1 MNVALIGSGSWGT
14 AVAGLAAA
22 RAERVIMW
30 AHSEQTAAGINGE
43 HRNPRYLVDYVL
55 PENVVA
61 ATELAQALDGA
72 EAIIFAVPSTHLR
85 DVCHQ
90 AAPFIA
96 DETPVLCLTKGIEP
110 ESGLLMSEV
119 IASEIGNETRV
130 AALSGPNHA
139 EEICRGGLSAAVI
152 ASEDSQIGE
161 TFKDLLLST
170 AFRIYLSQDM
180 TGVEVCGA
188 MKNVIAI
195 VCGIS
200 AGSGAGD
207 NTLALIMTR
216 GLAEISR
223 LVHARGGQAITCMGL
238 AGMGDL
244 IATCTS
250 EHSRNRTFGYEFAHG
265 VSLDEYQARTHM
277 VVEGAVAARSVSELA
292 RSLGVDIPLTF
303 AVEQTLYNGVTLDRA
318 LEILTDRVPSQE
330 FYGLTDLR
338 RKATTMGSIKIA
350 PSVLSADMANLKG
363 ELDKIAGADY
373 VHFDVMDG
381 HFTGNLTFGVDILKA
396 VKRSTDVPVDAHLM
410 VSNPDET
417 VDWYADAGA
426 DMITVHYEASTHLH
440 RTLTHLQQRG
450 VKAGVVLNPATPVC
464 VLESIIDVVDMVL
477 LMSVNPGFGGQSFIP
492 GTIAKLHELKAM
504 CERHGVSPLIEVD
517 GGISSKNIAEVVK
530 AGANV
535 LVAGSAVFK
544 SKDPAAEVAL
554 LQKLGNEAAQEA

>member
-22 RAERVIMW
+22 RAERVTMW
-30 AHSEQTAAGINGE
+30 AHGKQTAAGINGE

-61 ATELAQALDGA
+61 TTDLAQALDGA

-85 DVCHQ
+85 SVCHQ

-96 DETPVLCLTKGIEP
+96 ADTPVLCLTKGIEP

-119 IASEIGNETRV
+119 IASEIGNEARV

-152 ASEDSQIGE
+152 ASEDPQIGE

-200 AGSGAGD
+200 AGTGAGD

-223 LVHARGGQAITCMGL
+223 LVHARGGQAMTCMGL

-250 EHSRNRTFGYEFAHG
+250 EHSRNR
-265 VSLDEYQARTHM
+265 
-277 VVEGAVAARSVSELA
+277 
-292 RSLGVDIPLTF
+292 
-303 AVEQTLYNGVTLDRA
+303 
-318 LEILTDRVPSQE
+318 
-330 FYGLTDLR
+330 
-338 RKATTMGSIKIA
+338 
-350 PSVLSADMANLKG
+350 
-363 ELDKIAGADY
+363 
-373 VHFDVMDG
+373 
-381 HFTGNLTFGVDILKA
+381 
-396 VKRSTDVPVDAHLM
+396 
-410 VSNPDET
+410 
-417 VDWYADAGA
+417 
-426 DMITVHYEASTHLH
+426 
-440 RTLTHLQQRG
+440 
-450 VKAGVVLNPATPVC
+450 C
-464 VLESIIDVVDMVL
+464 V
-477 LMSVNPGFGGQSFIP
+477 
-492 GTIAKLHELKAM
+492 
-504 CERHGVSPLIEVD
+504 
-517 GGISSKNIAEVVK
+517 
-530 AGANV
+530 
-535 LVAGSAVFK
+535 
-544 SKDPAAEVAL
+544 
-554 LQKLGNEAAQEA
+554 

>member
-22 RAERVIMW
+22 RAERVTMW

-61 ATELAQALDGA
+61 TTELAQALDGA

-119 IASEIGNETRV
+119 IASEIGNESRV
-130 AALSGPNHA
+130 AA
-139 EEICRGGLSAAVI
+139 LSAAVI
-152 ASEDSQIGE
+152 ASEDQQVGE
-161 TFKDLLLST
+161 TFKELLLST

-223 LVHARGGQAITCMGL
+223 LVHARGGQAMTCMGL

-330 FYGLTDLR
+330 FYGL
-338 RKATTMGSIKIA
+338 
-350 PSVLSADMANLKG
+350 AD
-363 ELDKIAGADY
+363 
-373 VHFDVMDG
+373 
-381 HFTGNLTFGVDILKA
+381 
-396 VKRSTDVPVDAHLM
+396 
-410 VSNPDET
+410 
-417 VDWYADAGA
+417 
-426 DMITVHYEASTHLH
+426 
-440 RTLTHLQQRG
+440 
-450 VKAGVVLNPATPVC
+450 
-464 VLESIIDVVDMVL
+464 
-477 LMSVNPGFGGQSFIP
+477 
-492 GTIAKLHELKAM
+492 
-504 CERHGVSPLIEVD
+504 
-517 GGISSKNIAEVVK
+517 
-530 AGANV
+530 
-535 LVAGSAVFK
+535 
-544 SKDPAAEVAL
+544 
-554 LQKLGNEAAQEA
+554 